1 MGPICAADGWAAAR
15 NASLTFCPNIEPC
28 AAARKPDDQRRRAK
42 NAPNG
47 KAQGNGVHPVLHSMG
62 EALTAG
68 AMCRVRSAARTA
80 LPLLALF
87 AGELHATL
95 LRVFI
100 YACAVGVLGLGVT
113 EFVTRSRGAVAALP
127 APQQEWVTVARPLA
141 AFALSIPEVSET
153 PHYAIQRHVSGVG
166 RKDVFTFG
174 DLTAGASATVEIHRP
189 GAEAEHP
196 GDVDTTASIPGLR
209 LSQKTDAPDTI
220 DTKFG
225 PVTLNEF
232 TERTPDGTRRC
243 LRFARA
249 FEDPRLTISGTFC
262 NAGVELVDRGIIVCA
277 LDRLTLLSAASEPK
291 IGALFAR
298 AEFKRS
304 FCGQNSVF
312 VAATPKRTDWIEA
325 SRDPKMRGRQ

>member
-1 MGPICAADGWAAAR
+1 MG
-15 NASLTFCPNIEPC
+15 
-28 AAARKPDDQRRRAK
+28 K
-42 NAPNG
+42 
-47 KAQGNGVHPVLHSMG
+47 
-62 EALTAG
+62 ALTAG

-95 LRVFI
+95 LRVFV
-100 YACAVGVLGLGVT
+100 YACAVGALGLGVA
-113 EFVTRSRGAVAALP
+113 EFVTLSRGAGAPPP
-127 APQQEWVTVARPLA
+127 APQPDWLTVARPIP
-141 AFALSIPEVSET
+141 AFALSIPEFSET
-153 PHYAIQRHVSGVG
+153 PHYAIQRHASGVG

-174 DLTAGASATVEIHRP
+174 DPNAGASAMVEIHRP
-189 GAEAEHP
+189 GAEADQRSE
-196 GDVDTTASIPGLR
+196 GDTTASIPGLR
-209 LSQKTDAPDTI
+209 LSQQAEAPDTI

-225 PVTLNEF
+225 PVTLNEY
-232 TERTPDGTRRC
+232 TDRIPDGARRC
-243 LRFARA
+243 LRFARQ
-249 FEDPRLTISGTFC
+249 FDDPRLTISGTFC

-298 AEFKRS
+298 AELKRS